1 MGITGCLIKM
11 TETMADMKELRIVE
25 RNKAGFTSLI
35 PQDDLEKPGL

>member
-11 TETMADMKELRIVE
+11 TETMVDMKEFRIVE
-25 RNKAGFTSLI
+25 RNKAGVTSLI